1 MRQHE
6 RADEGANQSRQTQES
21 DRDQKCA
28 SAEPCDVRGIRT
40 SDADD
45 DERHDERNY
54 RHANGVHEERAKRLD
69 DGNGAFDGRRG
80 CATQKQTKNES
91 SGQREKNARAER

>member
-1 MRQHE
+1 M
-6 RADEGANQSRQTQES
+6 
-21 DRDQKCA
+21 
-28 SAEPCDVRGIRT
+28 RGIRT

-54 RHANGVHEERAKRLD
+54 RHANGVHEERAERLD
-69 DGNGAFDGRRG
+69 DGNGAFDSRRG